1 MGESSSDVVLV
12 VMIGDEE
19 SEDKV
24 PMKNRYVAIY
34 LYMSLM
40 LLWDFILK

>member
-1 MGESSSDVVLV
+1 MGESNSDVVLV
-12 VMIGDEE
+12 LMIGDEE

-34 LYMSLM
+34 FYMSLM
-40 LLWDFILK
+40 LLWDFILN